1 MTRRFFCWYG
11 KAQGGTKTM
20 AYLGLLA
27 AAPPVSQ
34 EQFARL
40 ATVVA
45 VCWWALCF
53 AIIFLMQCGFLLLE
67 AGSVR
72 AKNAAHVAAKVLAHT
87 AIATF
92 CFWLVGFAIKAFA
105 WPLCYLIHQRGT
117 GTLLANL
124 EDSIT
129 GYVGWAGAAASWAP
143 WHFNAAPAVYVS
155 NFFGSLTFCITSTA
169 IPGTVFSERFKFKAY
184 LLFAALYSGIVY
196 PIFGFLIWGGLGGSP
211 LLDPHGWVVQ
221 AMDRLFTPEVGSA
234 LGKKLIAYGM
244 SADATG
250 THFWAPYTD
259 YAGST
264 GVHALGGIVGLVGGW
279 YVGPRLGR
287 YRRDGSPV
295 AIPAH
300 NVLLTAF
307 AALLLAF
314 CWFGFNGGSVIAN
327 AAAHPALGKAAGARG
342 LYLADYLFS
351 DIWWVMVTTALAG
364 AGGTLGALIA
374 GYRLHRAA
382 DPLVLANGLLGGLV
396 AICSCVGFAPPG
408 YGLLVGL
415 VAGFQFPY
423 TFRWVERTL
432 KIDDAIG
439 SIACHL
445 ASGVIGGLMAGIYG
459 QLFWWGV
466 LPPDWI
472 HPGGELQGGTSIPT
486 LGIQI
491 CGFLALVVYGLP
503 VSYAVFKICDK
514 LIGVRSKPEDE
525 RTGLDLAE
533 HGLEAYPAEGGV

>member
-1 MTRRFFCWYG
+1 M
-11 KAQGGTKTM
+11 
-20 AYLGLLA
+20 
-27 AAPPVSQ
+27 
-34 EQFARL
+34 
-40 ATVVA
+40 
-45 VCWWALCF
+45 
-53 AIIFLMQCGFLLLE
+53 
-67 AGSVR
+67 
-72 AKNAAHVAAKVLAHT
+72 
-87 AIATF
+87 
-92 CFWLVGFAIKAFA
+92 GFAIKAFA

-250 THFWAPYTD
+250 T
-259 YAGST
+259 
-264 GVHALGGIVGLVGGW
+264 
-279 YVGPRLGR
+279 R
-287 YRRDGSPV
+287 PV

-327 AAAHPALGKAAGARG
+327 AAAHPALGKAAGTRG

>member
-1 MTRRFFCWYG
+1 MSHL
-11 KAQGGTKTM
+11 A
-20 AYLGLLA
+20 LLA

-40 ATVVA
+40 STVVA

-53 AIIFLMQCGFLLLE
+53 AIIFFMQSGFLLLE

-72 AKNAAHVAAKVLAHT
+72 AKNAAHVGAKVLAHT
-87 AIATF
+87 AIATL
-92 CFWLVGFAIKAFA
+92 CFWLVGFSIKAFA
-105 WPLCYLIHQRGT
+105 WPLCYVIHQRGT
-117 GTLLANL
+117 GTLLANV
-124 EDSIT
+124 EDAIT
-129 GYVGWAGAAASWAP
+129 GYVGWAGAAASWVP
-143 WHFNAAPAVYVS
+143 WRFNAAPDVYVS

-169 IPGTVFSERFKFKAY
+169 IPGTVFSERFRFKAY

-221 AMDRLFTPEVGSA
+221 AMDRLFTPEVSSA
-234 LGKKLIAYGM
+234 LGRKLTAYGM

-264 GVHALGGIVGLVGGW
+264 GVHALGGLVGLVGGW

-300 NVLLTAF
+300 NVLLTVF
-307 AALLLAF
+307 SALLLAF
-314 CWFGFNGGSVIAN
+314 CWFGFNGGSVVAN

-374 GYRLHRAA
+374 GYRLHKAA

-415 VAGFQFPY
+415 IAGFQFPY
-423 TFRWVERTL
+423 TFRWVERKL
-432 KIDDAIG
+432 RIDDAIG
-439 SIACHL
+439 TIACHL
-445 ASGVIGGLMAGIYG
+445 ASGVIGGLLAGIYG

-472 HPGGELQGGTSIPT
+472 HPGGEWQGGTSIPT

-503 VSYAVFKICDK
+503 AAYATFKLCDK

-533 HGLEAYPAEGGV
+533 HGLEAYPAEGGT